1 MQPSHRASKRPLP
14 FAAMSAIGLA
24 LCTAFAL
31 AAPACAF
38 AADKSFTV
46 DGSMTITLQS
56 AAAAQQASSSSLA
69 KTGDV
74 ALYLFLGLLALAVAA
89 FALVRAS
96 RNLSAATA
104 GSKTGTYGAGSSQTK
119 LFTAAAIA
127 VLIAALCFGQFAA
140 NAAYASDKVDG
151 LTCTS
156 KVVVNDKG
164 EIMSSNLT
172 VSNDASTAYTL
183 TGIHAPEA
191 LSSWTT
197 SLPDKA
203 LEAGSGYS
211 TDWNAQKLSDD
222 LLQQL
227 KNNNGELTLTMQV
240 TASRDPYTYTVS
252 FDAGIDGI
260 TVESQLV
267 AEDGTAT
274 QPTAVDAEDYQLAGW
289 YTDKDCKQAFDFS
302 TPITS
307 DMTLYAKWAPKGYW
321 LGTPCAEDPEA
332 SVTKT
337 MSQIDADVAAIKS
350 GDAAV
355 IAEYNSYLENDSMH
369 LYTRWNGSTVD
380 ASGQAQ
386 EANKYVEFRILQVG
400 DHDNEGCG
408 ITFQAAHVLTSCYV
422 MNDKLAEGTKG
433 IDDAGEEY
441 TNYSTN
447 AGGWAESKLRTEM
460 QEDGSIYNSFDVA
473 FTDKILSV
481 SKKSSKGE
489 GSTELTSSQNKFW
502 LPCFSEITGVAI
514 QDFIC
519 GEGSQYAFY
528 KAQGVTYAP
537 REQREDGSLKPAVG
551 YDCLQL
557 ETRAYNNPSGV
568 EDKMCWW
575 VRSPMLTTGAWGG
588 SFSEVHSKDG
598 STSHGTTSDSR
609 LGVSPAFCF

>member
-1 MQPSHRASKRPLP
+1 MQPSHRANKRPLL
-14 FAAMSAIGLA
+14 FAVTSAIGLA
-24 LCTAFAL
+24 LCTVFAL

-96 RNLSAATA
+96 RKLSAATA
-104 GSKTGTYGAGSSQTK
+104 GSKTGTYGTGSSQTK
-119 LFTAAAIA
+119 LFAAAAIA
-127 VLIAALCFGQFAA
+127 GLMAALCFGQFAA
-140 NAAYASDKVDG
+140 NAAYASDKADG

-164 EIMSSNLT
+164 EIVSSNLT

-191 LSSWTT
+191 LSGWTA

-203 LEAGSGYS
+203 LDANSGYS
-211 TDWNAQKLSDD
+211 TDWNAKKLSDD

-227 KNNNGELTLTMQV
+227 KDSDGELTLTMQV

-252 FDAGIDGI
+252 FDTGIDGV

-267 AEDGTAT
+267 TEDGTAA

-337 MSQIDADVAAIKS
+337 MSQIDADVAAIKN
-350 GDAAV
+350 GDETV
-355 IAEYNSYLENDSMH
+355 IAEYNGYLESDSMH

-380 ASGQAQ
+380 QSGEHEDNEYA
-386 EANKYVEFRILQVG
+386 EFRILQVG
-400 DHDNEGCG
+400 DHDDEGCS
-408 ITFQAAHVLTSCYV
+408 ITFQAAHLLPSAYV
-422 MNDKLAEGTKG
+422 MNDP
-433 IDDAGEEY
+433 GETGREY
-441 TNYSTN
+441 KDEESGETLYNYATNT
-447 AGGWAESKLRTEM
+447 GGWKASKLRAAM
-460 QEDGSIYNSFDVA
+460 QEGGSIYENFDSA
-473 FTDKILSV
+473 FTDKILAVQKGSSIGDCSSEASYSSNKLWIV
-481 SKKSSKGE
+481 SY
-489 GSTELTSSQNKFW
+489 
-502 LPCFSEITGVAI
+502 SEINGINPTES
-514 QDFIC
+514 FSC
-519 GEGSQYAFY
+519 SEEGSQYTFY
-528 KAQGVTYAP
+528 AKWIQGMRGNKCLNLHTRYGECYA
-537 REQREDGSLKPAVG
+537 DGPEGDS
-551 YDCLQL
+551 
-557 ETRAYNNPSGV
+557 TR
-568 EDKMCWW
+568 WW
-575 VRSPMLTTGAWGG
+575 LRSPMTNTEAGASWYG
-588 SFSEVHSKDG
+588 SFGITQSERG
-598 STSHGTTSDSR
+598 AAIFAQTSDTK